1 LLPDVYTHIR
11 SFRQKIVVAIE
22 QKMFH
27 AFSGDLLPFNPGEC
41 KIHPVEV
48 FSVINSFSVLLKGL
62 NLAIT
67 TFK

>member
-1 LLPDVYTHIR
+1 MYTLILDPFDKKLWLQLNR
-11 SFRQKIVVAIE
+11 
-22 QKMFH
+22 KMFH